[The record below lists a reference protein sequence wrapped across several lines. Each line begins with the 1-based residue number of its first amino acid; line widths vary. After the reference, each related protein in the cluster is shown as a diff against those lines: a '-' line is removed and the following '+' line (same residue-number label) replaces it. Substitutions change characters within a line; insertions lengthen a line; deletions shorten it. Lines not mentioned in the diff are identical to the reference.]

1 MQENCGLNL
10 IKENNENKILFKI
23 PGADTNPYF
32 VIYSFWIYLIVVK
45 KLNLLLFEYLNI

>member
-32 VIYSFWIYLIVVK
+32 VIFSLIESVIK
-45 KLNLLLFEYLNI
+45 KKNLI